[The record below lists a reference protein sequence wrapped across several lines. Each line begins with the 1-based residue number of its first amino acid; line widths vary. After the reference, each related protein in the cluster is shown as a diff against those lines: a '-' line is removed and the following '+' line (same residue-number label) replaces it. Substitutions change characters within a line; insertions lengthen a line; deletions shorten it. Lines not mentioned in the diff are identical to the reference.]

1 MSTKLRSTFAI
12 LALALASV
20 PVGAAAADKAK
31 SEQAA
36 KGSLAKDDARYFE
49 RLAQANM
56 AELET
61 GKPAQSKAVSDEVKK
76 YAAQMVQ
83 DHGKMLDEQKSM
95 AAAKGITMPSAPVK
109 SHQSDLKKL
118 QEQSGQTFDRSY
130 MTQMVKDHGDTLKL
144 VQDIAD
150 KARDPDLKAAGQKAV
165 PEVRNH
171 LEMAKR
177 LASNT
182 QRPEKASGPKK

>member
-1 MSTKLRSTFAI
+1 MLS
-12 LALALASV
+12 LALAAV
-20 PVGAAAADKAK
+20 PVDAPAADKAK

-36 KGSLAKDDARYFE
+36 KGTLSKDDARYFE
-49 RLAQANM
+49 RLAHANI
-56 AELET
+56 AEIEA
-61 GKPAQSKAVSDEVKK
+61 GKVAQGKAVSEEVKK

-95 AAAKGITMPSAPVK
+95 AASKGVTLPTAPDK
-109 SHQSDLKKL
+109 SHQNDLKRL
-118 QEQSGQTFDRSY
+118 QDQSGPGFDRAF
-130 MTQMVKDHGDTLKL
+130 MTQMVKDHGDALKL

-165 PEVRNH
+165 PEIRSH

-177 LASNT
+177 IASNT
-182 QRPEKASGPKK
+182 QLPEKASGPKK